1 MILNLRY
8 HIFALMAIFFALGVG
23 LLIGSTMMVR
33 DTLLEKQQELILHM
47 EKDFH
52 QLREE
57 KKSLLT
63 RSEDLEER
71 LYGESEKLEF
81 LLTLFLE
88 DVLHHLHLCIEDE
101 EGIDL
106 EETDLLSIL
115 SLTGATLVE
124 REEEYQALLVIGER
138 GEDEAIYLE
147 EEDLYIPKLLEV
159 IMELMKN

>member
-1 MILNLRY
+1 
-8 HIFALMAIFFALGVG
+8 MAIFFALGVG